1 MSEILDLSV
10 AVPCFNEAENIPA
23 LVARTSAALETL
35 GLAWEMI
42 LVDDG
47 SRDQTR
53 EKIQAAA
60 AADPRVRGAF
70 HQVNRGIVAGWV
82 TGLEQSRGRFV
93 VPLDADLQYRPE
105 DISKLWA
112 AMTATG
118 ADLVQGWR
126 LASPEHDPARQRYT
140 VMFSRLLNMLFG
152 MKLQDNKSGF
162 ILYRRE
168 AMHQVMAERD
178 GFRLFQHFVTVAAH
192 AHGLKI
198 IEVPVAFDRRQA
210 GTSFITNVFR
220 FALRAFADFP
230 LALWKFRLA
239 RKA

>member
-10 AVPCFNEAENIPA
+10 IVPCFNEADNIPA
-23 LVARTSAALETL
+23 LIARSKAALEAM
-35 GLAWEMI
+35 GIAWEMI

-47 SRDQTR
+47 SRDRTR
-53 EKIQAAA
+53 AAIEAGA
-60 AADPRVRGAF
+60 AADPRVSGAF
-70 HQVNRGIVAGWV
+70 HEVNRGIVAGWV
-82 TGLEQSRGRFV
+82 TGLDQSRGRFV

-112 AMTATG
+112 AMTETG

-126 LASPEHDPARQRYT
+126 IASPEHDPARQRYT
-140 VMFSRLLNMLFG
+140 VMFSRLLNLLFG
-152 MKLQDNKSGF
+152 MNLKDNKSGF

-168 AMHQVMAERD
+168 AMAKVMAERE
-178 GFRLFQHFVTVAAH
+178 GFLLFQHFVAVAAH
-192 AHGLKI
+192 AQGLKI

-230 LALWKFRLA
+230 LALWKFRIKCG
-239 RKA
+239 R